1 MKKKKGFTLV
11 ELLAVIVILAVILVI
26 AVPQIMSVIESA
38 RKGSI
43 ESTAK
48 LIAEGAEREYTN
60 RKILGKDTNIKCS
73 DVSSMNSN
81 DYGTCVIT
89 FDNRGK
95 ATVKVTGKGKFEGYT
110 CNGNSTNMECTK
122 NGNVSEY
129 KKASEYIK
137 ELYDDTSTRTEN
149 GLKKD
154 NTRDE
159 NIRYEG
165 SNPNNY
171 VKFNDELWRIIGIFG
186 DNVKLIKSENIGR
199 LVWDSSD
206 EEINRGFG
214 VNEWSRANLKEF
226 LNTMYYG
233 GTDVVCY
240 GGRGQEEGECPAE
253 KLNDTAKSMIDYYTW
268 NTGAVDYAKTSDTV
282 AFYNA
287 ERGTAIGKDSGDDD
301 IERTTTWTGYVALPY
316 VTDWAYA
323 SSTDGCDTNMQQKGS
338 NFDFICKDN
347 NWMHYGTAMS
357 DSWMLS
363 PFAISGES
371 YNAWMISYT
380 GSVGGEYVFA
390 PGIVFPTIYLNSD
403 VKIIGGTGTNT
414 DPYILSLN

>member
-1 MKKKKGFTLV
+1 
-11 ELLAVIVILAVILVI
+11 
-26 AVPQIMSVIESA
+26 
-38 RKGSI
+38 
-43 ESTAK
+43 
-48 LIAEGAEREYTN
+48 
-60 RKILGKDTNIKCS
+60 
-73 DVSSMNSN
+73 
-81 DYGTCVIT
+81 
-89 FDNRGK
+89 
-95 ATVKVTGKGKFEGYT
+95 
-110 CNGNSTNMECTK
+110 MECTK

-171 VKFNDELWRIIGIFG
+171 VKFNDELWRIIGVFG
-186 DNVKLIKSENIGR
+186 NNVKLIRSENIGE
-199 LVWDSSD
+199 LGWDSSN

-240 GGRGQEEGECPAE
+240 GGRGQEEGECPTE

-282 AFYNA
+282 TFYNA

-357 DSWMLS
+357 DSSWMLS
-363 PFAISGES
+363 PFAISGEP
-371 YNAWMISYT
+371 YNAWMVSYT

-390 PGIVFPTIYLNSD
+390 PRIVFPTIYLNSD
-403 VKIIGGTGTNT
+403 VKIIGGTGTNAG
-414 DPYILSLN
+414 PYILSLN

>member
-253 KLNDTAKSMIDYYTW
+253 KLNDTAKSMIDYYW